1 VATPAEIANS
11 ASCFACVPN
20 QADAL
25 LYLLNEIRV
34 TGGGAAMTPAE
45 IAEAAKCYSCVPN
58 KQDAI
63 LYLLEAINANG
74 GGGGG
79 GGSGVTCS
87 AASDPSG
94 TPTGNC
100 GIWVRLDTGQMWVY
114 NSGSASWNLLLS

>member
-1 VATPAEIANS
+1 MATPAEIAQG
-11 ASCFACVPN
+11 ASCFACISN

-25 LYLLNEIRV
+25 LYLLDQIRV
-34 TGGGAAMTPAE
+34 TGGGAAMTAAE
-45 IAEAAKCYSCVPN
+45 IAQNASCFACVPN

-63 LYLLEAINANG
+63 LYLLNDINAG

-87 AASDPSG
+87 ASSDPSG

-100 GIWVRLDTGQMWVY
+100 GIWVKLSTGQLWVY
-114 NSGSASWNLLLS
+114 NSGSGNWDLLLS